1 VTTPENMISQL
12 SELCRKQGASEDDI
26 AGFYLC
32 DDLEESLGVAY
43 AILIDHGAGEK
54 AAGRCRQE
62 ASGPNAGNR
71 GSDLRAKLSSTRS
84 SVHDRDPARGAGLS
98 RASLLHRRTSPKACR
113 PEG

>member
-43 AILIDHGAGEK
+43 AILIDQGIEPDRVDK
-54 AAGRCRQE
+54 LIQQLDL
-62 ASGPNAGNR
+62 GN
-71 GSDLRAKLSSTRS
+71 
-84 SVHDRDPARGAGLS
+84 
-98 RASLLHRRTSPKACR
+98 
-113 PEG
+113 